1 MPGVVPYPL
10 LSRVESPSDLRRL
23 PLARLPALAAELR
36 AFLLQH
42 AATNVGHFAAELGTV
57 ELAVAVH
64 YVFDTPADRIVWDGG
79 EQSSPHKVLTGRRER
94 LHTIGQPGGLQP
106 FPQRAE
112 SAYDAFGVGHASTS
126 ISAALGMAVAAA
138 HSGATRQVVAI
149 LGAKAL
155 TGGEAFEALNHAGSL
170 GADLLVVL
178 EDPEPPAA
186 GNAQGMSSDFARV
199 LSGWVYT
206 RLREGGKKALSPMPT
221 VCELARRSEKH
232 LKGMVLPGSLFEELG
247 VNYVGPMDGHDVR
260 ALVAMLRNMKRLR
273 GPQLLHIV
281 TRQDTR
287 DAAVAS
293 AALRRLRRVAPG
305 PPAIA
310 RIEPGSRG
318 KNTQRATLP
327 DRQLR
332 GNTAP
337 VSYREVFG
345 RWLCDSA
352 EEDPA
357 IVGITPVTAEEA
369 GLVEFAQRFPERF
382 FDVSVAQQHA
392 VTFAAGLA
400 SERLR
405 PVVAIPSTYLQRAY
419 DQLIHDVALQK
430 LPVLFAV
437 GRAGL
442 VGGDGA
448 THHGSYDLSYLRC
461 IPNMTV
467 MAPADES
474 ECRQMLYTA
483 SLLSGP
489 AVVRYPGGS
498 GPGASVTE
506 AMSALPLGRA
516 RVCREGRSGDA
527 LLVFGAP
534 LGAAYAVAERLDATL
549 VNMRFVKPL
558 DVDLLIALSAHHGSL
573 VTIEENAVAAG
584 AGSAVA
590 EALASR
596 GIRIPLL
603 QLGIP
608 DRFLEQGSRES
619 CLAAARLDAAGLN
632 DSIERWFK
640 RQGREPVRSAAG

>member
-10 LSRVESPSDLRRL
+10 LSRLESPSDLRRL

-42 AATNVGHFAAELGTV
+42 AATNGGHFTAELGTV

-79 EQSSPHKVLTGRRER
+79 EQTSAHKVLTCRRER

-106 FPQRAE
+106 FPHRAE
-112 SAYDAFGVGHASTS
+112 SAYDAFGVGHASTA

-186 GNAQGMSSDFARV
+186 GKAKGMSSDFARV

-206 RLREGGKKALSPMPT
+206 RLREGGKKALSPMPS

-247 VNYVGPMDGHDVR
+247 VNYIGPMDGHDVR

-281 TRQDTR
+281 TRQETR
-287 DAAVAS
+287 DVAAAS
-293 AALRRLRRVAPG
+293 AALRRLRRVA
-305 PPAIA
+305 IA
-310 RIEPGSRG
+310 QVEPGGRG
-318 KNTQRATLP
+318 KNTKRATLS
-327 DRQLR
+327 DRRLR
-332 GNTAP
+332 GNAAS
-337 VSYREVFG
+337 VSYSQVFG
-345 RWLCDSA
+345 RWLCDRA
-352 EEDPA
+352 EADPA

-369 GLVEFAQRFPERF
+369 GLVEFAQRFPGRF

-430 LPVLFAV
+430 LPVVFAV
-437 GRAGL
+437 DRAGL

-467 MAPADES
+467 MAPADEN

-483 SLLSGP
+483 SLLPGP

-498 GPGASVTE
+498 GPGASVTG
-506 AMSALPLGRA
+506 AISALPLGRA

-558 DVDLLIALSAHHGSL
+558 DVDLLIALSAHHGSFI
-573 VTIEENAVAAG
+573 TIEENAVAAG

-596 GIRIPLL
+596 GIRISLL

-608 DRFLEQGSRES
+608 DGFVEQGSRQS
-619 CLAAARLDAAGLN
+619 CLAAARLDAAGLS
-632 DSIERWFK
+632 DSIERWLR